1 MNSIPDMK
9 YIWLYLLNH
18 LRMDILLYA
27 LQPNQINSKL
37 VFWIYFKKQTK
48 LFQNRFLHVIYST
61 TKLNK
66 FKIGFFDLTMKP
78 NQINT

>member
-48 LFQNRFLHVIYST
+48 
-61 TKLNK
+61 
-66 FKIGFFDLTMKP
+66 
-78 NQINT
+78 